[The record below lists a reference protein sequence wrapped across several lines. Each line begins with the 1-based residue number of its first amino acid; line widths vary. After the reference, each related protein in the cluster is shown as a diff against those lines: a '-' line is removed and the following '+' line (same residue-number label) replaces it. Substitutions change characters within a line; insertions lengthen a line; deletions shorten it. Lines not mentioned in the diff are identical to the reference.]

1 MRVQDAIRVVN
12 ALLTHIDQLKAR
24 ENVLILTTSNI
35 SEAIDLAFVDRAD
48 IKQYI
53 GPPILSARFAI
64 LRSCVSE
71 LMRVGIVAPPVHLLG
86 FDAAQKAAAELS
98 RSPSHLAACEGGSGA
113 GAGGMIGNGSGDA
126 MASARGGGSSGGCSK
141 ELRHLEQ
148 CPSAML
154 LRAAA
159 LTDGFSGAV
168 LAFCG
173 RQGEPGHRALSLQ
186 YGHELG
192 RCVVHAG
199 RRRHGAKDIRG
210 GVRENL
216 IVWTRSVVHRDSA
229 AFSNPAYHREA
240 GPPSAEC
247 LSFTHDR
254 DFGEHKAY
262 PPGKEALSGR
272 AWCPPDFA
280 RHDAV
285 DAPRTCPPSPPPQ
298 RQQQQQQQQQQRR
311 RPKKLRRRRPPPSGR
326 SAPGGGGGAGPQ

>member
-1 MRVQDAIRVVN
+1 MVN

-126 MASARGGGSSGGCSK
+126 MASARGGGSSGGGSK

-159 LTDGFSGAV
+159 LTDGFSGRT
-168 LAFCG
+168 L
-173 RQGEPGHRALSLQ
+173 RKLPLQ
-186 YGHELG
+186 A
-192 RCVVHAG
+192 HATFVQ
-199 RRRHGAKDIRG
+199 R
-210 GVRENL
+210 
-216 IVWTRSVVHRDSA
+216 
-229 AFSNPAYHREA
+229 
-240 GPPSAEC
+240 PSASLPVFLAALVRAAQHERAARK
-247 LSFTHDR
+247 DM
-254 DFGEHKAY
+254 EQHK
-262 PPGKEALSGR
+262 
-272 AWCPPDFA
+272 
-280 RHDAV
+280 
-285 DAPRTCPPSPPPQ
+285 
-298 RQQQQQQQQQQRR
+298 
-311 RPKKLRRRRPPPSGR
+311 
-326 SAPGGGGGAGPQ
+326 